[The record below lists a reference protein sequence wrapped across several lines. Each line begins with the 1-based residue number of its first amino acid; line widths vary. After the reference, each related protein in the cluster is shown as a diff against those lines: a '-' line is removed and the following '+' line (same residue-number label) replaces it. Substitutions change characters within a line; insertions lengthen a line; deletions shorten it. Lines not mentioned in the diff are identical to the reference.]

1 MTTED
6 LEPQPRPRLAEL
18 DPRLALL
25 DEPPW
30 DELERDLTLLL
41 VRPPLAE
48 WVDAS
53 SAADA
58 TPAYW
63 LLLDATDARTLPEPW
78 LSPLMRD
85 GLRRV
90 RDDAGEL
97 TVLTT
102 EGCMAFL
109 EASTR
114 RAFETRWTLRH
125 AEVLHDPRGRH
136 EGLAAAASRL
146 EVDALERS
154 ARALYLQAFA
164 ALDALPHAGDAA
176 LIAAGEAAGAVARLA
191 CLLDEGCY
199 PPAEWLYPAARAT
212 ERSRWLRPWLDAL
225 TGDEDT
231 RRRAADAAPDVLREL
246 ASGLRVQFAD
256 REWLQDPER
265 FALRAPR
272 GRG

>member
-1 MTTED
+1 MTVEEGD
-6 LEPQPRPRLAEL
+6 LRPLEA
-18 DPRLALL
+18 DPRLTLL

-41 VRPPLAE
+41 VRPPLAD
-48 WVDAS
+48 WVDTS
-53 SAADA
+53 TAAELD
-58 TPAYW
+58 PAFW
-63 LLLDATDARTLPEPW
+63 LILDAADARTLLEPW

-90 RDDAGEL
+90 RDDGGEL
-97 TVLTT
+97 TVLTV
-102 EGCMAFL
+102 EACAALL

-136 EGLAAAASRL
+136 EGLATAAARL

-164 ALDALPHAGDAA
+164 GLDALQHAGGDP
-176 LIAAGEAAGAVARLA
+176 LIAAGEAAGAVTRLA

-199 PPAEWLYPAARAT
+199 PPTEWLYPAARAT
-212 ERSRWLRPWLDAL
+212 QRSRWLRPWLDSL
-225 TGDEDT
+225 TGDEDA
-231 RRRAADAAPDVLREL
+231 RGRAAQAAPDVLREL
-246 ASGLRVQFAD
+246 ASGLRAQFSN
-256 REWLQDPER
+256 RPWLQDPER

-272 GRG
+272 GRSGG

>member
-6 LEPQPRPRLAEL
+6 FEPRPLPSDA

-25 DEPPW
+25 DGDPW

-41 VRPPLAE
+41 VRPPLAD
-48 WVDAS
+48 WVDDRV
-53 SAADA
+53 ADLD
-58 TPAYW
+58 PAFW
-63 LLLDATDARTLPEPW
+63 LLLDAADARTLPEPW

-85 GLRRV
+85 GFRRV
-90 RDDAGEL
+90 RDEQAEL

-102 EGCMAFL
+102 ESCSAFL

-114 RAFETRWTLRH
+114 RAFEARWTLRH
-125 AEVLHDPRGRH
+125 VGVLHDPRGRH
-136 EGLAAAASRL
+136 EGLAAAATRL
-146 EVDALERS
+146 EVDALERA
-154 ARALYLQAFA
+154 ARALYLQVFA
-164 ALDALPHAGDAA
+164 TLDALPHAGEAA
-176 LIAAGEAAGAVARLA
+176 LIASGEAAGAIARLA

-225 TGDEDT
+225 TGDEDA
-231 RRRAADAAPDVLREL
+231 RDRAAQAAPDVLREL

-256 REWLQDPER
+256 RAWLQDPER

>member
-1 MTTED
+1 MTTVDGVPPPPE
-6 LEPQPRPRLAEL
+6 A

-30 DELERDLTLLL
+30 DELERDLTLLQ
-41 VRPPLAE
+41 VRPPLAD
-48 WVDAS
+48 WVDP
-53 SAADA
+53 SAAADLD
-58 TPAYW
+58 PAFW
-63 LLLDATDARTLPEPW
+63 LLLDATDARTLPDAW
-78 LSPLMRD
+78 LSPLLGD

-90 RDDAGEL
+90 RDHGEL

-102 EGCMAFL
+102 EGCAAFL

-136 EGLAAAASRL
+136 EGMAAAAARL

-154 ARALYLQAFA
+154 ARTLYLQAFA
-164 ALDALPHAGDAA
+164 GLDALSHAGGDP

-212 ERSRWLRPWLDAL
+212 QRSRWLRPWLDAL
-225 TGDEDT
+225 TGDEESVD
-231 RRRAADAAPDVLREL
+231 RAVDAASDVLREL
-246 ASGLRVQFAD
+246 ASGLRVQFAN
-256 REWLQDPER
+256 RPWLQEPER

-272 GRG
+272 GRS

>member
-1 MTTED
+1 MTIED
-6 LEPQPRPRLAEL
+6 GDPRPPEA

-41 VRPPLAE
+41 VRPPLAD
-48 WVDAS
+48 WVDTS
-53 SAADA
+53 TAAELA
-58 TPAYW
+58 PAFW
-63 LLLDATDARTLPEPW
+63 LILDATDARTLPEPW

-90 RDDAGEL
+90 RDDGGEL

-102 EGCMAFL
+102 EGCAAFL

-136 EGLAAAASRL
+136 ERLAAAAARL

-164 ALDALPHAGDAA
+164 GLDALQHASDDP
-176 LIAAGEAAGAVARLA
+176 LIASGEAAGAVARLA

-199 PPAEWLYPAARAT
+199 PPAEWLYPAARGT
-212 ERSRWLRPWLDAL
+212 QRSRWLRPWLDAL
-225 TGDEDT
+225 TGNEEA
-231 RRRAADAAPDVLREL
+231 RARAADAAPDVLREL
-246 ASGLRVQFAD
+246 ASGLRAQFAD
-256 REWLQDPER
+256 RPWMQEPER
-265 FALRAPR
+265 FAQRAPR
-272 GRG
+272 GRAGG

>member
-1 MTTED
+1 MTSED
-6 LEPQPRPRLAEL
+6 VEPRPSGADL
-18 DPRLALL
+18 RLALL

-41 VRPPLAE
+41 VRPPLAD

-53 SAADA
+53 RAGDL
-58 TPAYW
+58 TPAFW
-63 LLLDATDARTLPEPW
+63 LLVDAADARTLPEPW

-90 RDDAGEL
+90 RNDDAEL

-102 EGCMAFL
+102 EGCAALL

-114 RAFETRWTLRH
+114 RAFEARWTLRH
-125 AEVLHDPRGRH
+125 AEVLHDPQDRH
-136 EGLAAAASRL
+136 EATASAAARL
-146 EVDALERS
+146 EVDALERA

-164 ALDALPHAGDAA
+164 ALDALPVAEPEA
-176 LIAAGEAAGAVARLA
+176 LIAAGEAAAAVARLA
-191 CLLDEGCY
+191 CLLDEGSY

-212 ERSRWLRPWLDAL
+212 QRSRWLRPWLDSL

-231 RRRAADAAPDVLREL
+231 RRRAALAGPDVLREL
-246 ASGLRVQFAD
+246 ASGLRAQFAN
-256 REWLQDPER
+256 RPWLQDPER

-272 GRG
+272 RRG

>member
-1 MTTED
+1 MTSEEVD
-6 LEPQPRPRLAEL
+6 PRPPEA

-53 SAADA
+53 AAADLA
-58 TPAYW
+58 PAYW

-85 GLRRV
+85 GLRRL
-90 RDDAGEL
+90 RDDSGEL

-102 EGCMAFL
+102 EGCAAFL

-136 EGLAAAASRL
+136 EGIAAAAARL

-154 ARALYLQAFA
+154 ARALYLQVFA
-164 ALDALPHAGDAA
+164 SLDALQHTGDDP

-199 PPAEWLYPAARAT
+199 PPTEWLYPAARAT
-212 ERSRWLRPWLDAL
+212 QRSRWLRPWLDAL
-225 TGDEDT
+225 TGDEEA
-231 RRRAADAAPDVLREL
+231 RLRAADAASDVLREL

-256 REWLQDPER
+256 RQWLQDPER
-265 FALRAPR
+265 FSLRAPR

>member
-6 LEPQPRPRLAEL
+6 LEPQPGPSES

-48 WVDAS
+48 WVDVS
-53 SAADA
+53 SAVDA
-58 TPAYW
+58 APALW
-63 LLLDATDARTLPEPW
+63 LILDATDARTLPEPW

-90 RDDAGEL
+90 HDDDGGEL

-102 EGCMAFL
+102 EGCAAFL

-136 EGLAAAASRL
+136 EGLTAAAARL
-146 EVDALERS
+146 EVDALERT

-164 ALDALPHAGDAA
+164 ALDALQHAGDAA
-176 LIAAGEAAGAVARLA
+176 LIASGEAAGAVARLA

-225 TGDEDT
+225 TGDDDA
-231 RRRAADAAPDVLREL
+231 RGRAAQAAPDVLREL

-272 GRG
+272 GRA